1 MGKKTSKKEA
11 LSVVRLINEVLVQQL
26 GIPLHNIVNDT
37 TFISHTGTKRPDLM
51 ISNIEYTGQ
60 NDTEYIQN
68 LLCYVE
74 AKATSCNVDDKDWQ
88 DAYAQGMQKAPKL
101 GIPFFGVVETLP
113 IPREAL

>member
-51 ISNIEYTGQ
+51 ISFIVFT
-60 NDTEYIQN
+60 
-68 LLCYVE
+68 
-74 AKATSCNVDDKDWQ
+74 TSYYSIFC
-88 DAYAQGMQKAPKL
+88 
-101 GIPFFGVVETLP
+101 E
-113 IPREAL
+113 